1 MVLNT
6 QMNKTMLETQQL
18 TCERNHRFLF
28 QDLSISLNKGEVLQ
42 IDGANGAGK
51 STLLKILAGLYE
63 DFEGEVM
70 WQVEDY
76 PLYIGHKV
84 GMKDA
89 MSARENLMWLAD
101 LQATE
106 VSQGDIVAALAK
118 VSLAGYEDVLCGE
131 MSEGQRKRVNLARL
145 FLLHNPVWILDEPFS
160 AIDKEGVACITDRI
174 KEHLSDGGTVILTSH
189 QTVDFPNI
197 QSLTLS

>member
-1 MVLNT
+1 MALNT

-18 TCERNHRFLF
+18 TCERNYRFLF

-42 IDGANGAGK
+42 VDGANGAGK

-84 GMKDA
+84 GVKDA

-106 VSQGDIVAALAK
+106 VSQGDIDSALAK

-174 KEHLSDGGTVILTSH
+174 KEHLSDAGTVILTSH

>member
-1 MVLNT
+1 
-6 QMNKTMLETQQL
+6 MLETQQL
-18 TCERNHRFLF
+18 TCERNHRILF
-28 QDLSISLNKGEVLQ
+28 QDLSISLSKGEVLQ
-42 IDGANGAGK
+42 VEGANGAGK
-51 STLLKILAGLYE
+51 STLLRVLAGLYE
-63 DFEGEVM
+63 DFEGEVS

-84 GMKDA
+84 GVKDA

-101 LQATE
+101 LQASD
-106 VSQGDIVAALAK
+106 VSKGDIDSALAR

-160 AIDKEGVACITDRI
+160 AIDKEGVASITGRI
-174 KEHLSDGGTVILTSH
+174 NEHLSNAGTVILTSH
-189 QTVDFPNI
+189 QAVDFPNTHSI
-197 QSLTLS
+197 DLT